1 MNNKIAIIGGGNLGS
16 AIAEGLIAAN
26 FTKSENIIVTKRN
39 VSTLDSLKEK
49 GVVVISNNAEAVAQ
63 ANYIIL
69 AVKPFQ
75 IKEILEQL
83 KPGLNAQQ
91 HTLVSVI
98 TGIWIKDIQEIV
110 GTEFTIYRAMPNTAI
125 AIQQSMTCICSVNAT
140 DATNDYTSK
149 LFNQLGKTVFIEE
162 KLMDAAT
169 VLAACG
175 TAYAMRFI
183 RANIQGGIEI
193 GFSAQ
198 VASLIAAQTVKGAA
212 ELLLQKNTH
221 PEQEIDKVT
230 TPKGCTIAGLNE
242 MEHKGFSSSLIKGI
256 VTSYKKITEGM

>member
-1 MNNKIAIIGGGNLGS
+1 M
-16 AIAEGLIAAN
+16 
-26 FTKSENIIVTKRN
+26 
-39 VSTLDSLKEK
+39 
-49 GVVVISNNAEAVAQ
+49 
-63 ANYIIL
+63 IL

-83 KPGLNAQQ
+83 KPGLHPQQ

-110 GTEFTIYRAMPNTAI
+110 GNDFSIFRAMPNTAI
-125 AIQQSMTCICSVNAT
+125 AIQQSMTCICSSQAT
-140 DATNDYTSK
+140 DAGSEFIVN

-198 VASLIAAQTVKGAA
+198 TASLIAAQTVKGAA

-242 MEHKGFSSSLIKGI
+242 MEHQGFSSSLIKGI